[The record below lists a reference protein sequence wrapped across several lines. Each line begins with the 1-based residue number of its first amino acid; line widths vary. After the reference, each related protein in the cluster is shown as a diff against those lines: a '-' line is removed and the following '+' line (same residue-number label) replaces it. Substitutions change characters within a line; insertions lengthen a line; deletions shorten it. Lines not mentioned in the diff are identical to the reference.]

1 MGVGLVSMHLGG
13 GRATKESEIDLSVG
27 LVLHKKLA
35 DAVEAGE
42 SLATIHARDEES
54 AARAAEP
61 ADPAAYEI
69 GPERPERPP
78 FVRDIIR

>member
-1 MGVGLVSMHLGG
+1 MLN
-13 GRATKESEIDLSVG
+13 RKLSV
-27 LVLHKKLA
+27 
-35 DAVEAGE
+35 AVEAGK

-54 AARAAEP
+54 ARRAAEQLT
-61 ADPAAYEI
+61 AAYEI